1 MTKYDLWK
9 SSLMV
14 STTRERSATPDPS
27 PESSTTVSGASTFEG
42 ERKNEA
48 AIPKSSE
55 LYQATLSS
63 AFSASGSDDSG
74 LEEEEEELLLGFSLL
89 HRNLYILGW

>member
-1 MTKYDLWK
+1 
-9 SSLMV
+9 MV

-74 LEEEEEELLLGFSLL
+74 LEEEEEEEELLLGFSLL
-89 HRNLYILGW
+89 HRNLYILG